1 MTDRATLTV
10 SHYAHCILQMK
21 SFASQEDHIFSVI
34 STDCWK
40 NIPARFPAKESNHAQ
55 CWEWNPALNFW
66 SWSLSV
72 SEWSTVVLVG
82 TCYPLIQIFGHFI
95 LSECTSSNTATSV
108 SCETTKLLDAWLF
121 TGGTPSYLPPHER
134 PPDGLSLY
142 LGWATQFEWHRWN
155 RHHLKSSCQLVSVVW
170 VARTTSALFI
180 LGWDQVSHLAGMG
193 MTWLSIILLN
203 GWEPLFI
210 SSWFHVWSRFHNIYQ
225 CRCTWKHIQL
235 AREPW

>member
-180 LGWDQVSHLAGMG
+180 LGWVIVSHLAGRG
-193 MTWLSIILLN
+193 MTRLLDLKARPACRRDLIKNKNKKNKLSAKSPN
-203 GWEPLFI
+203 TAACWAPA
-210 SSWFHVWSRFHNIYQ
+210 SQ
-225 CRCTWKHIQL
+225 
-235 AREPW
+235 